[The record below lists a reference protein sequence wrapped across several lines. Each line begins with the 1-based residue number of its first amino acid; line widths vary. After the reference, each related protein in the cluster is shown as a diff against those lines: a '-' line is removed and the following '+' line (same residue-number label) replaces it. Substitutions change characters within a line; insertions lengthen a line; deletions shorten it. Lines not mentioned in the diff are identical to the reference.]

1 MSGRTKF
8 GARMLAAREQ
18 AGLTQLEVRA
28 RLKISQGTIS
38 ELENSANGSSRVA
51 EFAALYK
58 VDPMWLATG
67 KGEMHLY
74 KEAPMP
80 TTTLMAAEPYHYAA
94 VRRVKFKLSAGISG
108 FEVAYQDEDRAPI
121 FFRRDWIASKGFDPD
136 KLFAVEI
143 NGNSMEPSLFDGDY
157 VVVNTGD
164 VTPRD
169 GEVFALNYEGE
180 LVIKRLVHEGD
191 AWYMRSDNQDKIRYA
206 DKRCDDRASIIGKVV
221 HKQSERI

>member
-18 AGLTQLEVRA
+18 AGLTQLEVRS
-28 RLKISQGTIS
+28 RLKVSQGTIS
-38 ELENSANGSSRVA
+38 ELENSAQGSSRVA

-58 VDPMWLATG
+58 VDPVWLATG
-67 KGEMHLY
+67 RGAMQPQK
-74 KEAPMP
+74 KAPV
-80 TTTLMAAEPYHYAA
+80 EPEESDYAA
-94 VRRVKFKLSAGISG
+94 IRRVKFKLSAGISG
-108 FEVAYQDEDRAPI
+108 FEVEYQNEHRAPI
-121 FFRRDWIASKGFDPD
+121 FFRKDWIARKNFDPD

-143 NGNSMEPSLFDGDY
+143 NGASMEPSLFEGDY

-169 GEVFALNYEGE
+169 GEVYAFNYEGE
-180 LVIKRLVHEGD
+180 LVVKRLVRDGD
-191 AWYMRSDNQDKIRYA
+191 GWYMRSDNQDKIRYA
-206 DKRCDDRASIIGKVV
+206 DKRCDDRASIIGKIV

>member
-1 MSGRTKF
+1 MTGRTKF
-8 GARMLAAREQ
+8 GTRMLAAREQ
-18 AGLTQLEVRA
+18 AGLTQLEVRS
-28 RLKISQGTIS
+28 RLDISQSTIS

-51 EFAALYK
+51 EFASLYK

-67 KGEMHLY
+67 KGEMRPREDKPPLV
-74 KEAPMP
+74 
-80 TTTLMAAEPYHYAA
+80 AAEPYHYAA

-108 FEVAYQDEDRAPI
+108 FEVEYQDEDRAPI

-169 GEVFALNYEGE
+169 GEVFALNFEGE
-180 LVIKRLVHEGD
+180 LVIKRLVREGD

-206 DKRCDDRASIIGKVV
+206 DKRCDDRASIIGRVV

>member
-18 AGLTQLEVRA
+18 AGLTQLEVRS
-28 RLKISQGTIS
+28 RLKISQSTIS

-51 EFAALYK
+51 EFATLYK

-67 KGEMHLY
+67 RGQMYNYPEKPPLVV
-74 KEAPMP
+74 
-80 TTTLMAAEPYHYAA
+80 AEPYQYAA

-108 FEVAYQDEDRAPI
+108 FEVEYQDEDRAPI
-121 FFRRDWIASKGFDPD
+121 FFRREWIASKNFDPD

-206 DKRCDDRASIIGKVV
+206 DKRCDDRASIIGRVV